1 MSSDGLEGNIFQGR
15 SKGEF
20 SETPFQQVVDNYIKY
35 YADGSGHTARAKRID
50 LQHFLHFVQRLNGY
64 GKPSKVRVSDWDHSS
79 VQQFVDHCLQRGE
92 APSTVSRRLATIK
105 HMGRTLSEKI
115 AGFTNPAKEIKSPK
129 IPVLKPKGL
138 SPEEIEEIRQRAEE
152 RFHEKRSFSRFRNET
167 LFLFLLETGLRADEV
182 RLMRISQVGPDL
194 SWIRQVRT
202 KGRRF
207 RNVYI
212 PSRMRS
218 RLEEYLEARKLELA
232 RFYKKLSA
240 QEDRK
245 HPLFISSYG
254 AAHGDPDSFLMGA
267 KSIWRAINELSAEV
281 HLHPHL
287 LRHSFALGLLDN
299 SQDIR
304 LVAQALGHS
313 DVRITMRYT
322 ERYEEDIARALE
334 GRTKSH

>member
-1 MSSDGLEGNIFQGR
+1 MPHDSEGNIFHGR
-15 SKGEF
+15 SSSDF
-20 SETPFQQVVDNYIKY
+20 VETTFEQVIENYIKY
-35 YADGSGHTARAKRID
+35 YADGSGHTARAKRVD
-50 LQHFLHFVQRLNGY
+50 LRHFLKFLQRLYGY
-64 GKPSKVRVSDWDHSS
+64 GTISKVRISDWDHSA
-79 VQQFVDHCLQRGE
+79 VQQFVDYCLERGE

-115 AGFTNPAKEIKSPK
+115 AGFTNPAKEIKSPR
-129 IPVLKPKGL
+129 IPTLKPKGL
-138 SPEEIEEIRQRAEE
+138 APEEIQEIRERAEQ
-152 RFHEKRSFSRFRNET
+152 RFQEKKSFARFRNET

-182 RLMRISQVGPDL
+182 RLMRLSQLGPDL

-212 PSRMRS
+212 PTRMRD
-218 RLEEYLEARKLELA
+218 RLILYLEARKEELS
-232 RFYKKLSA
+232 RFYPKLTVSDDKKL
-240 QEDRK
+240 
-245 HPLFISSYG
+245 PLFVSSYG
-254 AAHGDPDSFLMGA
+254 AVPSDPESFLMGA

-322 ERYEEDIARALE
+322 ERYEEDIARAVE
-334 GRTKSH
+334 GSKGGK